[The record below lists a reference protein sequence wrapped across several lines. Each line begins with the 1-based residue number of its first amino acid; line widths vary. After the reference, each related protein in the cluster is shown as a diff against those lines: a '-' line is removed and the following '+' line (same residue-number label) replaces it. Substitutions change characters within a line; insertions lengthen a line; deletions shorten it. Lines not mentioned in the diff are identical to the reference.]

1 MVGLSLPAAPERQPE
16 YGHDA
21 LVVCDNLVRIYQ
33 AEGIEVQALQG
44 LDLLVH
50 EGEMIAIVGASGSGK
65 STLLQVLAGV
75 DAPTA
80 GRAWVAGHDL
90 LDLSRS
96 ERVRYRRHV
105 VGFVRQ
111 QTARN
116 LVPYLTAAQMVDLP
130 MTIAGLPRRD
140 RRLRVSELLATLGVE
155 HCAGRRPH
163 EMSGGE
169 QQRVAIGVALANR
182 PRVLLADEPT
192 GELDSDTARDVFGA
206 LRTANQVL
214 GATVVVV
221 THDVAVSGQVARTVA
236 IRDGRTSSEVLRS
249 GEHVE
254 GVHSIV
260 EEYAVMDRAGRVQV
274 PREYREALALSR
286 RVRLA
291 LAEDH
296 VEIRSDQGDRGDRGD
311 EA

>member
-1 MVGLSLPAAPERQPE
+1 VSDGGLRLPAAPARDAE

-33 AEGIEVQALQG
+33 SEGIEVQALQG

-50 EGEMIAIVGASGSGK
+50 EGEMVAIVGASGSGK
-65 STLLQVLAGV
+65 STLLQVLAGL

-80 GRAWVAGHDL
+80 GRARVAGQDL
-90 LDLSRS
+90 ADMSRAD
-96 ERVRYRRHV
+96 RVRYRRHV

-116 LVPYLTAAQMVDLP
+116 LLPYLTASQNVDLP
-130 MTIAGLPRRD
+130 MTIAGVRHAERRQRASHLLDSVGVGHCAD
-140 RRLRVSELLATLGVE
+140 RR
-155 HCAGRRPH
+155 PDQ
-163 EMSGGE
+163 MSGGE
-169 QQRVAIGVALANR
+169 QQRVAVCVALANQ
-182 PRVLLADEPT
+182 PRLLLADEPT
-192 GELDSDTARDVFGA
+192 GELDSETAQEVFAA
-206 LRTANQVL
+206 LRTANHEL

-221 THDVAVSGQVARTVA
+221 THDSAVSGKVARTVA

-249 GEHVE
+249 GV
-254 GVHSIV
+254 GPGDVHTEV
-260 EEYAVMDRAGRVQV
+260 TAEEYAVMDRAGRVQV
-274 PREYREALALSR
+274 PREFREALALTR

-296 VEIRSDQGDRGDRGD
+296 VEIRSDREDPR
-311 EA
+311 